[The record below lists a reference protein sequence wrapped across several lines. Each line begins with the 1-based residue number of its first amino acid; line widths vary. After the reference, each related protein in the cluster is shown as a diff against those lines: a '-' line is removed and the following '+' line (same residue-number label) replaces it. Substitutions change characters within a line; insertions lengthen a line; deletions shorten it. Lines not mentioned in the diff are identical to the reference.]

1 MWTVAARSDNCNGR
15 IIDFIFIVTGI
26 CFMIWANHSQEIRN
40 IDQQKVAKQNN
51 RAFEM
56 MA

>member
-1 MWTVAARSDNCNGR
+1 MWTVAARSDNCNGH

-26 CFMIWANHSQEIRN
+26 CLKISTNHSPVFRN
-40 IDQQKVAKQNN
+40 IDQQEVDKQT
-51 RAFEM
+51 EM